1 MELELRF
8 DGLAEDVVE
17 ARADVQLLD
26 LGIADAPP
34 DTPAATAPS
43 FSVSSDHP
51 HRRVVV
57 DVPGGEG
64 AYEPGLV
71 VRVRGRTAQ
80 NEAVEFFNTSATPV
94 TAASE
99 GPVRVVLS
107 RIV

>member
-8 DGLAEDVVE
+8 DGLAEDVVD
-17 ARADVQLLD
+17 ARADVHLLD
-26 LGIADAPP
+26 LGIADAPA

-43 FSVSSDHP
+43 FSVSP
-51 HRRVVV
+51 ARPTVRVVL

-94 TAASE
+94 TD
-99 GPVRVVLS
+99 GPIQVVLS

>member
-8 DGLAEDVVE
+8 DGLAEDLVD
-17 ARADVQLLD
+17 ARADVHLLD
-26 LGIADAPP
+26 LGIADAPA
-34 DTPAATAPS
+34 DTPATRRRTAPWPPARPT
-43 FSVSSDHP
+43 V
-51 HRRVVV
+51 RVVL

-80 NEAVEFFNTSATPV
+80 DEAVEFFNTSATPV
-94 TAASE
+94 TD
-99 GPVRVVLS
+99 GPIQVVLS